1 MSQPSS
7 FDQMSGPRKDIVNVL
22 PFDISVSFTEKRS
35 EREVDQWLDELSAEA
50 PSTRSRRRIGRQG
63 RDSNNDGSGL
73 LPALPGTT
81 ADVARDSWGSDTF
94 EECLMLR
101 KQHREGRHVANSL
114 GALLKGVET
123 KAEDGE
129 SLRVVEAS
137 LSEQSL
143 VLLEGLAFSR
153 QMSDEDVAVGAA
165 DTESDVFSAR
175 WQALGQAE
183 VAAPGATR
191 ASARTMVDEVVRH
204 NKCLRNQERA
214 NAPAHHGA
222 ASRPRKRPTQPVLRP
237 AVPTQQWQTV
247 RQRLQDGGRQF
258 LAGFTRGPRDISD
271 SSRVRKM
278 AGVVPGAVSEI
289 RGSPSAGPSQ
299 PVMAWDTAPMSLAT
313 SITRDTSVAAKSA
326 AGCQRDKR
334 GSGVAAYLSQAA
346 NRSFVFSNLS
356 FGRDR
361 DGFADSAD
369 IDPNTL
375 LNDLLGAPW
384 IN

>member
-175 WQALGQAE
+175 WKALGQAKA
-183 VAAPGATR
+183 AAPGATW
-191 ASARTMVDEVVRH
+191 ASPRTVVDEVVWH
-204 NKCLRNQERA
+204 DECFRNQERA
-214 NAPAHHGA
+214 IAPARRGA
-222 ASRPRKRPTQPVLRP
+222 ASRPRKRPTLQPVLCP
-237 AVPTQQWQTV
+237 AVPTQHWQTM

-258 LAGFTRGPRDISD
+258 LAGLTRGPRDIPD
-271 SSRVRKM
+271 SSRVRM

-289 RGSPSAGPSQ
+289 RGSRSAGPSQ
-299 PVMAWDTAPMSLAT
+299 PAMSWDTAPMSLAT
-313 SITRDTSVAAKSA
+313 SITRETSVAAKSA
-326 AGCQRDKR
+326 AGRQRDKR
-334 GSGVAAYLSQAA
+334 GSGIAALPQA
-346 NRSFVFSNLS
+346 R
-356 FGRDR
+356 GQ
-361 DGFADSAD
+361 
-369 IDPNTL
+369 
-375 LNDLLGAPW
+375 
-384 IN
+384 